1 MCSNSHYGIFSLYD
15 FRLYEYKE
23 EVYNVDLKVFSF
35 IILVIA
41 ILLFERAYK
50 KDSGKLCAF
59 GIETL
64 FFSNCNNGTFFIC

>member
-1 MCSNSHYGIFSLYD
+1 MILGFINI
-15 FRLYEYKE
+15 KE

-35 IILVIA
+35 ITLIIA

-59 GIETL
+59 GIEL
-64 FFSNCNNGTFFIC
+64 SLIHICKKLIHNITMAYLII